1 MLKINPLEAYRKW
14 LDCVHYLFIYS
25 SRLTADH
32 KKTLSDRP
40 FKLIYTNDTTQVF
53 CGKSQSGLDFSDCSF
68 LSQFA
73 FLDPWKKA
81 ELLYYT
87 VSGIVLDR
95 CWYSEHQCT
104 STCGCRL
111 SNRTSLTLLPAERGL
126 QRLTAPLITS
136 HTWHDITEQPLFTAT
151 FWFLS
156 LQLWHNL
163 NGCNTD
169 WLAEATA
176 CW

>member
-14 LDCVHYLFIYS
+14 LDCVRYLFIY

-32 KKTLSDRP
+32 KKPYLIGHSNSSTLMTPLRFSVENHR
-40 FKLIYTNDTTQVF
+40 V
-53 CGKSQSGLDFSDCSF
+53 DFSDCSF

-95 CWYSEHQCT
+95 RWYSEHQCT

-111 SNRTSLTLLPAERGL
+111 SNRTSLALLPAERGL
-126 QRLTAPLITS
+126 QRLTAALITS

-163 NGCNTD
+163 NGCNTG

>member
-1 MLKINPLEAYRKW
+1 MCI
-14 LDCVHYLFIYS
+14 IS
-25 SRLTADH
+25 SYIHRDLQQIIT
-32 KKTLSDRP
+32 KTLSDRP

-104 STCGCRL
+104 STCSCRL
-111 SNRTSLTLLPAERGL
+111 SNRTSLALLPAERGL
-126 QRLTAPLITS
+126 QRLTAALITS

-156 LQLWHNL
+156 LQL
-163 NGCNTD
+163 
-169 WLAEATA
+169 
-176 CW
+176 